1 VALSVQLLQLWAL
14 LHLAAAAAAG
24 AGAAM
29 PQGPACHT
37 AAGLTA
43 DENIAQAMRGNAGMT
58 T

>member
-1 VALSVQLLQLWAL
+1 VQLLQLWAL